1 MDSNFLGKDQ
11 FIWWKGVVED
21 RKDPIMLGRVK
32 VRIFGWHSE
41 DPQQILTDDLPWASV
56 STPADTGRNPV
67 GLKEGD
73 WVWGFFMDG
82 PEAQTPIVVG
92 LIPGIDEKP
101 KASELGFG
109 DPTKPE
115 DITPD
120 SFPRPPDISAQ
131 STDSEQSDTSS
142 SSEGGQQPGRFFNTD
157 KVPGSNIAFGELSKY
172 YDPLQCKFDINSD
185 GIFDA
190 KDAAIMVTASLNV
203 FGQSVF
209 SGLSQISSLTGN
221 WMNKFLDSFG
231 NIKLT
236 PDAAPPAPTT
246 SPYPLADRLMEPTTS
261 RLARNEKI
269 EDTIVG
275 VKKGMASSIT
285 TASYEDAA
293 VGAQQTTA
301 PQAFDEPETPY
312 DAKYP
317 FNHVYESESGHF
329 IEIDDTPGAERLHWY
344 HRSGTFREIHPDGT
358 QVTKVKKADYNFVVE
373 DYFCAS
379 EKTLNLSAQ
388 EDLKLRGGKAVV
400 IQSGSSL
407 NRQVGENDNLS
418 VEGDENA
425 RVKGTAHKLIEEEM
439 WTHVSSGAY
448 FCVKEGDLHIK
459 AKGGGKVFI
468 DADGPIQL
476 TSKDSI
482 KMNAPSIL
490 MDADHIIQLKSKK
503 DVALCASSTTMQGP
517 NGGLT
522 DINMVSISIRSLFL
536 RAHTSIISGAL
547 YPGPWLLPSFAFP
560 GNMKANIIEPNTA
573 DNEDWY
579 DDTAET
585 ASKKY
590 GFILPDAED
599 GTVWKPV
606 SDSTGNL
613 VTLGP
618 KGGPE
623 HKLYEAVPTGQLEP
637 VKIAYEHPDGQRTEW
652 EVVRPIHIPGKEISS
667 ILGAPEEMTE
677 FLDGRSMRRWPAPGK
692 SYPKQLLLTV
702 GGAALNFILDSAV
715 RHQASLTGFTDDTLE
730 FDVSKP
736 GPEAGKEE
744 SGTASPKYGYL
755 FPRGTAGDVYKPT
768 SESNGN
774 LVTLSEAG
782 EAHELYEAIETDV
795 QETVKI
801 KYLNISQTITEWV
814 VTRPVCKRGKLIED
828 PAIKT
833 MFEDGKRFMCRFS
846 KPGSEYPKNMFWV
859 IKKNGVIVSEHF
871 ISQAGGRHQYTIAY
885 DEQVAKVAPN
895 TDTPS
900 QTTAKNK
907 PDIKSR
913 RKRRRDPSTIT
924 PTRKPKSNPR
934 IRNPHY
940 KG

>member
-41 DPQQILTDDLPWASV
+41 DPQQIPTEDLPWASV
-56 STPADTGRNPV
+56 STPSDTGRNPV

-82 PEAQTPIVVG
+82 SEAQQPIVVG
-92 LIPGIDEKP
+92 MIPGIDEKP
-101 KASELGFG
+101 KAPELGFG

-131 STDSEQSDTSS
+131 ATEPEESSTSS
-142 SSEGGQQPGRFFNTD
+142 DSSGSTGQKMGRFFNTD

-172 YDPLQCKFDINSD
+172 YDPLKCKFDINSD
-185 GIFDA
+185 GVFDA
-190 KDAAIMVTASLNV
+190 KDAMIMVTASLNV
-203 FGQSVF
+203 FGQRVF

-221 WMNKFLDSFG
+221 WMNKFLDKFG

-236 PDAAPPAPTT
+236 PDAAPPSPTT

-285 TASYEDAA
+285 TAAYEDGG
-293 VGAQQTTA
+293 VGDQQTTA
-301 PQAFDEPETPY
+301 PQDFEEPETPY

-329 IEIDDTPGAERLHWY
+329 IEVDDTPGAERLHWY

-388 EDLKLRGGKAVV
+388 QDLKMKGDTAVV
-400 IQSGSSL
+400 IQSGSSF

-425 RVKGTAHKLIEEEM
+425 RVKGTTHKLIEEEM
-439 WTHVSSGAY
+439 WTHVESGAY
-448 FCVKEGDLHIK
+448 FCVKSGDLHIR
-459 AKGGGKVFI
+459 AKGSGKIFI
-468 DADGPIQL
+468 DADGPMQLTSLDSIKMKAPHILMDADHPIQL

-482 KMNAPSIL
+482 K
-490 MDADHIIQLKSKK
+490 
-503 DVALCASSTTMQGP
+503 LCAPTTTMQGP

-522 DINMVSISIRSLFL
+522 DINMVSISIRTLFL
-536 RAHTSIISGAL
+536 RAHTALISAYV
-547 YPGPWLLPSFAFP
+547 YPTPFLPPFAFP
-560 GNMKANIIEPNTA
+560 SGTRTNIIEPNKA
-573 DNEDWY
+573 DNQDWY
-579 DDTAET
+579 NDSAET

-590 GFILPDAED
+590 GFVLPDAPD

-613 VTLGP
+613 VTLG
-618 KGGPE
+618 GTSE

-652 EVVRPIHIPGKEISS
+652 EVVRPIHIAGQEITS
-667 ILGAPEEMTE
+667 ILGAPEAMTN
-677 FLDGRSMRRWPAPGK
+677 FLDGRLMRRWPAPGK
-692 SYPKQLLLTV
+692 AYPKQLLLDV
-702 GGAALNFILDSAV
+702 GGGILNFILDSAV
-715 RHQASLTGFTDDTLE
+715 RHQASLTGFTDDTLN
-730 FDVSKP
+730 FDVTKP

-755 FPRGTAGDVYKPT
+755 FPKGTAGDVYKPT
-768 SESNGN
+768 SDSNGN

-782 EAHELYEAIETDV
+782 DVHELYEAIETDAK
-795 QETVKI
+795 ETVKI
-801 KYLNISQTITEWV
+801 KYLNVSQTITEWV
-814 VTRPVCKRGKLIED
+814 VTRPVCKRGKLIES
-828 PAIKT
+828 PAIRT

-859 IKKNGVIVSEHF
+859 IKKGGVIVSEHF
-871 ISQAGGRHQYTIAY
+871 IIQSGGRHQYTIAY
-885 DEQVAKVAPN
+885 DQRVAKTASN
-895 TDTPS
+895 TDTS
-900 QTTAKNK
+900 TQATTKTK

-913 RKRRRDPSTIT
+913 RKRRQATVANT
-924 PTRKPKSNPR
+924 TATKPKSNPR
-934 IRNPHY
+934 IKNPYY
-940 KG
+940 KS